1 MGFIEIEQLSKS
13 FKGQKVRALDQVS
26 LTVSEGECFGLI
38 GPNGAGKTTLMSCL
52 VALIRPDS
60 GKIRVG
66 GVPPDDFAVRS
77 ISGFMPERPNFENW
91 VSGKEFLTYHSMLA
105 GRPRERI
112 KKEVEAALEMVGLEQ
127 SSWRRR
133 TNTYSRGMLQR
144 LGLAQAIIGSPRI
157 LFLDEPGSGMDP
169 PGNALLRNLFA
180 EFKSKGITVVLNSHH
195 LDEMERVCD
204 RVAFIKAGKIIS
216 IEKIAQLENREH
228 TVLVKWTTNGHDAIT
243 GDALKTLLAGSA
255 VSLRESSGD
264 WARFNVPTNED
275 AVQLIKTLVQAGVPV
290 MSATPEHASL
300 SQLFENIHAAQE
312 SGASS

>member
-1 MGFIEIEQLSKS
+1 MEYIEIEQISKS
-13 FKGQKVRALDQVS
+13 FKGQKIRALDQVS
-26 LTVSEGECFGLI
+26 LSISEGECFGLI

-52 VALIRPDS
+52 VALISPDT
-60 GKIRVG
+60 GRIRIG
-66 GVPPDDFAVRS
+66 GVPPDDFSVRR

-105 GRPRERI
+105 GRPRKKI
-112 KKEVEAALEMVGLEQ
+112 KMEVEEALEMVGLEA
-127 SSWRRR
+127 SCWKRR

-144 LGLAQAIIGSPRI
+144 LGLAQAIIGSPKI

-169 PGNALLRNLFA
+169 PGNTLLRNLFA

-216 IEKIAQLENREH
+216 IETIAQLENREH
-228 TVLVKWTTNGHDAIT
+228 TVLVKWTATNGHDVT
-243 GDALKTLLAGSA
+243 LEHLKGAVNGSSVTLKEKSA
-255 VSLRESSGD
+255 D
-264 WARFNVPTNED
+264 WARFMVQTNED
-275 AVQLIKTLVQAGVPV
+275 AVHLIKALVQAGVPV

-300 SQLFENIHAAQE
+300 SQLFEDIHAAKASGE
-312 SGASS
+312 SK